1 MSSCVSLRILVV
13 VEFFQVSFSLLVSVS
28 SKLIFCFYLSCMLA
42 AFLRYL
48 LIFGYLLKISSG
60 NWCWLAALSNLKK
73 KKFFPGL
80 FRYNWQKLLRYTPS
94 LAGCQVLPHWR
105 PPACWWVGLCPS
117 RADCL
122 GLVLTCSWLG
132 EPLSLVG
139 GREDSEVV
147 LASMCPCGRNE
158 PPRMATASICVLGWG
173 TSCLLVLYTRSSK
186 MRRSAKP
193 PFRSLPLCWDL
204 GAGENLHV
212 PCQEGLCCPRP
223 CGSCTQAPLAFVA
236 RCSECP
242 SSQRRTS
249 RLGSPGRGSPPH
261 A

>member
-1 MSSCVSLRILVV
+1 MGTDADW
-13 VEFFQVSFSLLVSVS
+13 
-28 SKLIFCFYLSCMLA
+28 KLCQT
-42 AFLRYL
+42 
-48 LIFGYLLKISSG
+48 
-60 NWCWLAALSNLKK
+60 LKK
-73 KKFFPGL
+73 KKVFPGL
-80 FRYNWQKLLRYTPS
+80 FRYNWQKLLCYTPS

-158 PPRMATASICVLGWG
+158 PPRMATASICVLGLG

-193 PFRSLPLCWDL
+193 PFRSLPLL
-204 GAGENLHV
+204 GLGSGWELACALSGGSVL
-212 PCQEGLCCPRP
+212 PTALWLLYTSPAGLC
-223 CGSCTQAPLAFVA
+223 
-236 RCSECP
+236 
-242 SSQRRTS
+242 SQMFWV
-249 RLGSPGRGSPPH
+249 PVFP